1 MPSRTYVRFWLCC
14 SLIHFRNPLELGGIY
29 FFVNSLTSLASWFVA
44 AALYSKYFPEANVLD
59 TAADIT
65 MAELS
70 NSTGVSSAGAA
81 SVLHATIING
91 MNVLRNAT
99 GVMHS
104 NKISDLMLF
113 MMVGTLAVVWLVAVI
128 GLSLTIKREYLHTFV
143 SLQTGRAYIE
153 SYFLD
158 NEGNDAQ
165 RIEIFCSNTPLWR
178 AIRDHV
184 RQWVLSMYLIWEAL
198 MPAWFSTD
206 VQARIPDDFLPTHDL
221 SA

>member
-1 MPSRTYVRFWLCC
+1 M
-14 SLIHFRNPLELGGIY
+14 
-29 FFVNSLTSLASWFVA
+29 
-44 AALYSKYFPEANVLD
+44 
-59 TAADIT
+59 
-65 MAELS
+65 
-70 NSTGVSSAGAA
+70 
-81 SVLHATIING
+81 HA
-91 MNVLRNAT
+91 
-99 GVMHS
+99 

-143 SLQTGRAYIE
+143 SLQTGRAYIQ

-165 RIEIFCSNTPLWR
+165 RIEIFFSNNRLWR

-221 SA
+221 GDEAA

>member
-1 MPSRTYVRFWLCC
+1 M
-14 SLIHFRNPLELGGIY
+14 
-29 FFVNSLTSLASWFVA
+29 
-44 AALYSKYFPEANVLD
+44 
-59 TAADIT
+59 
-65 MAELS
+65 
-70 NSTGVSSAGAA
+70 
-81 SVLHATIING
+81 HA
-91 MNVLRNAT
+91 
-99 GVMHS
+99 

-143 SLQTGRAYIE
+143 SLQTGRAYIQ

-165 RIEIFCSNTPLWR
+165 RIEIFFSNNRLWR
-178 AIRDHV
+178 AIRDNV

-221 SA
+221 SDEAA